1 MGLYL
6 SDLSG
11 ASTGIYTRSQM
22 KSRMSLLLFATA
34 LLLAPIH
41 SQTQDTN
48 RRRLLD
54 HVAPSYPALARTMAL
69 EGVVKVDTLVA
80 PDGSV
85 KSVEVKGGH
94 PVLTQAAL
102 NAVRRWRWEPAV
114 HESHEVVEIK
124 FSPGE

>member
-1 MGLYL
+1 
-6 SDLSG
+6 
-11 ASTGIYTRSQM
+11 
-22 KSRMSLLLFATA
+22 
-34 LLLAPIH
+34 
-41 SQTQDTN
+41 
-48 RRRLLD
+48 
-54 HVAPSYPALARTMAL
+54 MAL

-102 NAVRRWRWEPAV
+102 NAVRRWRWEPAA

-124 FSPGE
+124 FTPGE